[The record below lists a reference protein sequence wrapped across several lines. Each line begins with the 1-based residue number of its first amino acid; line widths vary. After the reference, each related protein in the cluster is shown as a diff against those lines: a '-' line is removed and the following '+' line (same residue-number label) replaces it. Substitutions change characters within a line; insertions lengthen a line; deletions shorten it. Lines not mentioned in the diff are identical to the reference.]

1 MNELNEKLLKIIQE
15 LNVPKSRYN
24 SFGNYNYRSLEDIYE
39 SVKPLLA
46 KYNLSLRM
54 TDTIEAYGD
63 RVYVKATATL
73 SDGDNS
79 HDVSAYAREAVNKKG
94 MDDSQIT
101 GTASSYARKYAL
113 SGLFLLDDIKDAD
126 TEEYTRSTTVS
137 ASNGKSIP
145 ADDKPWLNEG
155 TPEWEQAEDYV
166 KNGGNPKNLRKRFAV
181 SKPTMQYFESIQP
194 LNS

>member
-1 MNELNEKLLKIIQE
+1 MIKLNEKLLKVIAE

-39 SVKPLLA
+39 AVKPLLA
-46 KYNLSLRM
+46 KHNLSLM
-54 TDTIEAYGD
+54 ITDSIEAYGD

-73 SDGDNS
+73 SDGDNF
-79 HDVSAYAREAVNKKG
+79 HNVSAYAREAVNKKG

-126 TEEYTRSTTVS
+126 TEEYTRTTTDNSSS
-137 ASNGKSIP
+137 AKSIP
-145 ADDKPWLNEG
+145 EVDNPWLNEG
-155 TPEWEQAEDYV
+155 TPEWEQAEQYV
-166 KNGGNPKNLRKRFAV
+166 ASGGNPYALRKKFAI
-181 SKPTMQYFESIQP
+181 SKQAMTYFESLKP
-194 LNS
+194 

>member
-1 MNELNEKLLKIIQE
+1 MDKLNEKLLKLTQE

-39 SVKPLLA
+39 AVKPLLS
-46 KYNLSLRM
+46 KYNLFLTL

-63 RVYVKATATL
+63 RVYVKATATI
-73 SDGDNS
+73 SDGENFYN
-79 HDVSAYAREAVNKKG
+79 VSSYAREAVNKKG

-101 GTASSYARKYAL
+101 GTSSSYARKYAL

-126 TEEYTRSTTVS
+126 TEEYTRSTTDS
-137 ASNGKSIP
+137 PSKPKSIP
-145 ADDKPWLNEG
+145 AEDKPWLNEG
-155 TPEWEQAEDYV
+155 TEEWDLAEDYV
-166 KNGGNPKNLRKRFAV
+166 RNGGNPQALRKKFAI
-181 SKPTMQYFESIQP
+181 SKQAMTYFET